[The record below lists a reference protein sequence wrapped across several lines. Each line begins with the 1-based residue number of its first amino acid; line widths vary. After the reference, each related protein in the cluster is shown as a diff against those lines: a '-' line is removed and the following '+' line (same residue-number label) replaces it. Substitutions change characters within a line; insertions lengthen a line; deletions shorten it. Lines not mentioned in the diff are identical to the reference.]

1 MLKIVRLW
9 QMYFYQTVGKFKP
22 MHIFS
27 REEGGKKTNTKKPEK
42 THTCKK

>member
-27 REEGGKKTNTKKPEK
+27 GEEKKNHNTKKPEK